1 MVDHPNRNHTNAN
14 DNDNAMIHKT
24 DPKPWPENA
33 PFWSRWTYSYMFPI
47 LQKGSERYRLRQRQR
62 DKTETVDDNDV
73 SDHTL
78 QLSDLFDVPACM
90 RTHVILDQFR
100 KVHDSARSSDKGDG
114 EETDVGFVM
123 VQSLFA
129 VTGRDY
135 VVPSAICEFVRI
147 CSLSIAP
154 LLLRILLNTLES
166 HRGEMLRWSEHW
178 HDAYLPAIGHFFLM
192 LIVAF
197 MKHRHDDFA
206 FKGGL
211 VARAAAASAI
221 YRRALLARRIDNTG
235 AISNLI
241 ATDSQKLY
249 EVAQQFHYI
258 WSCPLA
264 IFLVTVLLLYI
275 MGPVTLIGVFTLV
288 SFTPLIDW
296 IARKMVAARR
306 QRSKHG
312 DERIDITS
320 AMLQGMKVT
329 KLNRYEHFFVRRIQA
344 SREME
349 LQYLFWELFL
359 WGLTLVITV
368 MSPVFA
374 TAFTFVVQAAFLNKE
389 LTASDAFTVLILFS
403 VLRFPINQFGKMIGK
418 AAQAYESARRI
429 GRFLETPTIR
439 IGRFQF
445 DEIANREVENFV
457 PLTLQV
463 RPSDNTG
470 DEHCVLDVYSPE
482 YNKKKDDIEG
492 ICRDTGFRLSMAS
505 LELGRSQ
512 TLAVVGPVGSGK
524 TTLLQTLLSDEFS
537 DHGIPSPV
545 RITLIGRVAYASQTP
560 FILNS
565 TFRENILFG
574 LPYNE
579 ARYNAVIE
587 ACCLRPD
594 LLQIGSDLTLIG
606 ERGVTLSGGQK
617 QRVSLARV
625 AYSNPHIAL
634 LDDPLSA
641 LDAETVSLSLSNS
654 SFIYF
659 VKGLAHISP
668 FLIKS
673 RAIFFQLIHNK
684 DGLLSNTAIILVTHA
699 AHYLQYM
706 DRLLVYEKGFLEFS
720 GTWDELIDETCIAST
735 SSTIQALQ
743 ASVQESKE
751 TGHKATIK
759 DEGKLGN
766 DRNLSM
772 TNEDGKV
779 NNHTKSIHQVE
790 EREHGLSSVR
800 TWITWFYFAGGWTF
814 TVLQITFMAIDRI
827 SYVGTEWWLAIW
839 TDASDGRTVYA
850 LQQFELPSQ
859 EEDSMLYVHVY
870 LLLVFFSFCFCIM
883 RSQWVVMGGLRSSKL
898 MFQNMLNRVV
908 YTPMHYFDTTP
919 MGRVL
924 NRFTYDVETLDITLA
939 QAMSVTLI
947 AFSWFFA
954 GISVMVIIFPFI
966 LLILIPVIVSYFLL
980 QLFYRKSSVD
990 LQRLDAVTR
999 SPIQALIAEGLDGAL
1014 TIRAFGQ
1021 ESNFINKFYSKL
1033 DENDRAMLNFLVAHR
1048 WLGIAL
1054 ELLGSF
1060 IALVATMSIVCYN
1073 DVLNIQPGLAAVLI
1087 IWSSNFTITLGF
1099 MIDNIN
1105 ESEAAITAV
1114 ERVSGMA
1121 TLPQEFE
1128 SNENVHLGTNW
1139 PQNGTLEFKNVC
1151 MRYRPG
1157 LPLALNRLS
1166 FRLNSRRRCGVV
1178 GRTGAGKVRKSCTWE
1193 I

>member
-1 MVDHPNRNHTNAN
+1 MVHHPDRNHTNGN
-14 DNDNAMIHKT
+14 GNGMTHKT
-24 DPKPWPENA
+24 VPKPWPEDA

-47 LQKGSERYRLRQRQR
+47 LQKGSERYRLRQQQR
-62 DKTETVDDNDV
+62 DKTEKDDDNHNHNDDEDD
-73 SDHTL
+73 DHTL

-100 KVHDSARSSDKGDG
+100 KVHDSARSSDKGDD
-114 EETDVGFVM
+114 ETTDVGFVM
-123 VQSLFA
+123 AQSLFA

-135 VVPSAICEFVRI
+135 VIPSAICEFVRI

-166 HRGEMLRWSEHW
+166 RRGEMLRWSEHW

-211 VARAAAASAI
+211 VARAAAASAV

-306 QRSKHG
+306 QRCKHG

-329 KLNRYEHFFVRRIQA
+329 KLNRYEHFFLRRIQA
-344 SREME
+344 SRQME
-349 LQYLFWELFL
+349 LKYLFWELFL

-429 GRFLETPTIR
+429 GRFLETPTIH

-445 DEIANREVENFV
+445 DESANGEVENFV

-463 RPSDNTG
+463 RPSNNSG

-482 YNKKKDDIEG
+482 YNKKDDIEG

-505 LELGRSQ
+505 LELRRSQ

-537 DHGIPSPV
+537 DHSIPSPL
-545 RITLIGRVAYASQTP
+545 RIALIGRVAYASQTP

-579 ARYNAVIE
+579 ARYNTVIE
-587 ACCLRPD
+587 ACCLHPD

-625 AYSNPHIAL
+625 AYSNPHVAL

-641 LDAETVSLSLSNS
+641 LDADTVSLSLSNS
-654 SFIYF
+654 SFSFF
-659 VKGLAHISP
+659 VKCLAHIAP
-668 FLIKS
+668 
-673 RAIFFQLIHNK
+673 
-684 DGLLSNTAIILVTHA
+684 
-699 AHYLQYM
+699 
-706 DRLLVYEKGFLEFS
+706 
-720 GTWDELIDETCIAST
+720 
-735 SSTIQALQ
+735 
-743 ASVQESKE
+743 
-751 TGHKATIK
+751 
-759 DEGKLGN
+759 
-766 DRNLSM
+766 
-772 TNEDGKV
+772 
-779 NNHTKSIHQVE
+779 
-790 EREHGLSSVR
+790 
-800 TWITWFYFAGGWTF
+800 
-814 TVLQITFMAIDRI
+814 
-827 SYVGTEWWLAIW
+827 
-839 TDASDGRTVYA
+839 
-850 LQQFELPSQ
+850 
-859 EEDSMLYVHVY
+859 
-870 LLLVFFSFCFCIM
+870 
-883 RSQWVVMGGLRSSKL
+883 
-898 MFQNMLNRVV
+898 
-908 YTPMHYFDTTP
+908 
-919 MGRVL
+919 
-924 NRFTYDVETLDITLA
+924 
-939 QAMSVTLI
+939 
-947 AFSWFFA
+947 
-954 GISVMVIIFPFI
+954 
-966 LLILIPVIVSYFLL
+966 LLII
-980 QLFYRKSSVD
+980 
-990 LQRLDAVTR
+990 
-999 SPIQALIAEGLDGAL
+999 
-1014 TIRAFGQ
+1014 
-1021 ESNFINKFYSKL
+1021 
-1033 DENDRAMLNFLVAHR
+1033 
-1048 WLGIAL
+1048 
-1054 ELLGSF
+1054 
-1060 IALVATMSIVCYN
+1060 
-1073 DVLNIQPGLAAVLI
+1073 
-1087 IWSSNFTITLGF
+1087 
-1099 MIDNIN
+1099 
-1105 ESEAAITAV
+1105 
-1114 ERVSGMA
+1114 
-1121 TLPQEFE
+1121 
-1128 SNENVHLGTNW
+1128 
-1139 PQNGTLEFKNVC
+1139 
-1151 MRYRPG
+1151 
-1157 LPLALNRLS
+1157 
-1166 FRLNSRRRCGVV
+1166 SR
-1178 GRTGAGKVRKSCTWE
+1178 GRFFFN
-1193 I
+1193 